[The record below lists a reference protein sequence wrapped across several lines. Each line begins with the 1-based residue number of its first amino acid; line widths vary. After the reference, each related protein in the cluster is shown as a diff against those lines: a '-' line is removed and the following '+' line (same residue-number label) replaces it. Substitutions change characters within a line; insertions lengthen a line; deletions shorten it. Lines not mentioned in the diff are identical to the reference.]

1 MKTPAPWGI
10 AILTAVSSPA
20 GRWARIIGGPAIVAG
35 SIAAGGAALA
45 LIPVGV
51 LMLITGIANVCP
63 AGLFLGRPVKG
74 DELILSFARVDAVS
88 RPQ

>member
-10 AILTAVSSPA
+10 AVLTAVSSPA
-20 GRWARIIGGPAIVAG
+20 GRWARIIAGPAIVAG
-35 SIAAGGAALA
+35 GILAGGWALA
-45 LIPVGV
+45 LIPVGM
-51 LMLITGIANVCP
+51 LMLATGVLNLCP

-88 RPQ
+88 VRR

>member
-10 AILTAVSSPA
+10 AVLTAVSSPV

-35 SIAAGGAALA
+35 SILSGGWALA
-45 LIPVGV
+45 LIPVGI
-51 LMLITGIANVCP
+51 LMLTTGALNLCP

-74 DELILSFARVDAVS
+74 DELVLSFARVDAVS
-88 RPQ
+88 LKR